1 MSEFDGIEG
10 VEGWSAK
17 LESMLAEAKEIAQKD
32 KLNDRLKMSERLT
45 AFILESRPNTKEI
58 LELDKIAEKTAT
70 GLLMETIEKRLAEIT
85 SRTAEYQR
93 LTKQFKAMAEENQA
107 AADSIRLKNI
117 IRTVDSATD
126 TINEARK
133 LKESLKDNAEEKDV
147 AKLIDETIIAIEKF
161 RSVVGKML

>member
-10 VEGWSAK
+10 VKGWGAK

-32 KLNDRLKMSERLT
+32 ELKERLQMSERLT
-45 AFILESRPNTKEI
+45 AFILESRPNTQEI
-58 LELDKIAEKTAT
+58 LELDKIAEKTASS
-70 GLLMETIEKRLAEIT
+70 LLMETIEKRLAEIT
-85 SRTAEYQR
+85 ARTAEYQR

-117 IRTVDSATD
+117 IKTVDSATD
-126 TINEARK
+126 AINAAKE
-133 LKESLKDNAEEKDV
+133 LKKSLKDNAKDKNI
-147 AKLIDETIIAIEKF
+147 AKLIDETVIAIEKF